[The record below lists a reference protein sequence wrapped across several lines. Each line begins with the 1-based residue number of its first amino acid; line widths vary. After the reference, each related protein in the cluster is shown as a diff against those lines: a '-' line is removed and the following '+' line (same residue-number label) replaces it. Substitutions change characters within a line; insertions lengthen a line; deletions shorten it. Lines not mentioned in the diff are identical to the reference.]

1 MTDAAPGSPRAAPPP
16 DLDGAAHPDV
26 GIRDVQAL
34 VRATYGARDRARGI
48 DAGLGWFIEEVG
60 ELSRAV
66 RRQGHEERVVEF
78 SDVMAWLVSLADLA
92 GVDLAAAM
100 DRYADGCPKCH
111 GIPCTCG

>member
-1 MTDAAPGSPRAAPPP
+1 MTGAGSPPPAPAPL
-16 DLDGAAHPDV
+16 DLDGTVRPDV
-26 GIRDVQAL
+26 GIRELQAL
-34 VRATYGARDRARGI
+34 IRATYGERDRARGV

-66 RRQGHEERVVEF
+66 RRQGHDEQVVEF
-78 SDVMAWLVSLADLA
+78 SDVMAWLVSLAELA